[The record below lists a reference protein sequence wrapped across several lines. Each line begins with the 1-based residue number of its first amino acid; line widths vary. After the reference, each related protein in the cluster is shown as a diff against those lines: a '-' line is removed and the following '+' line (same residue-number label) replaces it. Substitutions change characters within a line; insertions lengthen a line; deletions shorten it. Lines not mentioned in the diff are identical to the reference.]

1 MIAPSMA
8 LDDSVVTGV
17 LADAAVIV
25 VSGEAD
31 ASVVASNGVPAEPV
45 SSEESVLDVRAD
57 TVSIA
62 PDDVVTDAVS
72 ARFVVSVAVGAVA
85 SDETVEDWLT
95 AAPSSSEID
104 GTAVDETASETS

>member
-1 MIAPSMA
+1 MAPSNA
-8 LDDSVVTGV
+8 VDDSVVEGV
-17 LADAAVIV
+17 LVDAAVIV
-25 VSGEAD
+25 VSVEAD
-31 ASVVASNGVPAEPV
+31 PSVVAPSDVPAEPV
-45 SSEESVLDVRAD
+45 SSEESVLDVCAD
-57 TVSIA
+57 TVLIA
-62 PDDVVTDAVS
+62 PDDVVTDAAS